1 MLINVANGRYLAALC
16 SGVDEHMKGY
26 YFGISFSIAG
36 TYPIFGALISFL
48 SLGLVNEDTFLVV
61 MIVLGF
67 LSTLYGWVVLDF
79 DRGDNAC
86 SCPGWINS
94 VK

>member
-26 YFGISFSIAG
+26 YFGVSFAIAG
-36 TYPIFGALISFL
+36 TYPIFGALISFF
-48 SLGLVNEDTFLVV
+48 SLGLMNEDTFLVV
-61 MIVLGF
+61 MMVLGF
-67 LSTLYGWVVLDF
+67 VSTLYGWIVLDF
-79 DRGDNAC
+79 DRGGNASSC
-86 SCPGWINS
+86 SGWINS